1 MDTPTPGRTDPAWLE
16 ASLDRWYAWGAAF
29 MAVLALSFPAYR
41 WREPRLRAAALREQH
56 VEYARLGAELFGR
69 HCVACHGVD
78 GTGNGVAPTLYASEF
93 LASATDPQLTWLISG
108 GVPGTV
114 MTGWSLDQGG
124 PFTDQQ
130 VLQVVTYLRTWEKT
144 APSVPAWRT
153 GAHAPSAP
161 PPLEERLGYREEPS
175 PADPAEVPPPA
186 VPDTSASSAP
196 SATVPPS
203 PEAGAATPAPVAV
216 DTPPGK
222 RVPASPAEVKQGEL
236 LFGKT
241 CIACHGPAGAGTQLA
256 PALNRREVLD
266 SLSDARMILSITKG
280 RPGTVMLP
288 NGKEAGGLLTAA
300 EIRSLVAYIR
310 SWTPPP
316 TPAKPAPPAG
326 KRPVAGP
333 PSKPRQGPPR

>member
-1 MDTPTPGRTDPAWLE
+1 
-16 ASLDRWYAWGAAF
+16 

-41 WREPRLRAAALREQH
+41 WREPALRRAALREQH

-69 HCVACHGVD
+69 HCVACHGMD
-78 GTGNGVAPTLYASEF
+78 GTGNGVAPTLYAREF
-93 LASATDPQLTWLISG
+93 LGSATDPQITWLISG

-130 VLQVVTYLRTWEKT
+130 VLQVITYLRTWEAT
-144 APSVPAWRT
+144 APSVPGWRA
-153 GAHAPSAP
+153 GEHAPSAP
-161 PPLEERLGYREEPS
+161 PPLETTLQPLRDPPPPS
-175 PADPAEVPPPA
+175 LAPAEPVS
-186 VPDTSASSAP
+186 VPDTGP
-196 SATVPPS
+196 
-203 PEAGAATPAPVAV
+203 GTPATMAV
-216 DTPPGK
+216 DTPPAK
-222 RVPASPAEVKQGEL
+222 RVPASPAEVKAGEL

-266 SLSDARMILSITKG
+266 SLSDARMIQSITRG

-288 NGKEAGGLLTAA
+288 NGKEAGGLLSAA

-316 TPAKPAPPAG
+316 SPAKPTPPQG
-326 KRPVAGP
+326 KPANSGRPG
-333 PSKPRQGPPR
+333 KPRPGSPR

>member
-1 MDTPTPGRTDPAWLE
+1 MDTPTPDRHDPVWLE
-16 ASLDRWYAWGAAF
+16 TSLDRWYTWGAAF

-41 WREPRLRAAALREQH
+41 WREPHLRAAALREQH
-56 VEYARLGAELFGR
+56 LEYARLGAELFGR

-114 MTGWSLDQGG
+114 MNGWSLDQGG

-130 VLQVVTYLRTWEKT
+130 VLQVVTYLRTWEAT

-161 PPLEERLGYREEPS
+161 PPLEERLALPKE
-175 PADPAEVPPPA
+175 PPA
-186 VPDTSASSAP
+186 TDPGTASAPAAPDTGPVIS
-196 SATVPPS
+196 
-203 PEAGAATPAPVAV
+203 TPATV
-216 DTPPGK
+216 DTPPK
-222 RVPASPAEVKQGEL
+222 PQAPFTAAEVKAGEV

-241 CIACHGPAGAGTQLA
+241 CIACHGPVGTGTQLA

-266 SLSDARMILSITKG
+266 SLSDARMIESITKG

-288 NGKEAGGLLTAA
+288 NGKSAGGQLTPA

-316 TPAKPAPPAG
+316 SPAKPATPAG
-326 KRPVAGP
+326 KRPASGP
-333 PSKPRQGPPR
+333 PARPRQGPPR